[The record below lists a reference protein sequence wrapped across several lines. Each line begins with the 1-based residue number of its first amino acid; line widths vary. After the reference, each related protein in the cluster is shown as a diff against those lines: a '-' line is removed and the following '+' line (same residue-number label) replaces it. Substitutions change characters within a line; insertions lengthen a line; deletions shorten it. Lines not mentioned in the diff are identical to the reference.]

1 MYLDLQTLLS
11 DAQAF
16 TGAATVSTNVI
27 DLGAVTPKR
36 QIGDG
41 EAEGVA
47 VIVDVAAGAGSTH
60 TMEIIQSATSNM
72 ASPDIIASMTILA
85 ASLIAGTKFFLGIPV
100 GYPTKEFIAFRNT
113 ATGGTTTI
121 TCTAWATLR
130 SMFDAGQTY
139 AKGYT
144 IS

>member
-1 MYLDLQTLLS
+1 MILDLQTLLS

-41 EAEGVA
+41 EPEGVG
-47 VIVDVAAGAGSTH
+47 VIVDVASGAGSTH

-85 ASLIAGTKFFLGIPV
+85 AVLVAGYKFFLAIPP
-100 GYPTKEFIAFRNT
+100 GFPTKEFIAFRNT
-113 ATGGTTTI
+113 STGGTTTI
-121 TCTAWATLR
+121 TVTAWATLQ
-130 SMFDAGQTY
+130 SMFDKGQTY

-144 IS
+144 VS

>member
-1 MYLDLQTLLS
+1 MLLDLQELFS

-16 TGAATVSTNVI
+16 TGAATVSTNVK

-41 EAEGVA
+41 ELVGVG
-47 VIVDVAAGAGSTH
+47 VTVDVAAGAGSTH

-72 ASPDIIASMTILA
+72 ATPDIIGSITILA
-85 ASLIAGTKFFLGIPV
+85 AVLVAGYRFFIPV
-100 GYPTKEFIAFRNT
+100 FPGFPTKEFIAFRNT
-113 ATGGTTTI
+113 ATGGTTTV
-121 TCTAWATLR
+121 TLTAFLTAQRLWE
-130 SMFDAGQTY
+130 SGQVY
-139 AKGYT
+139 AKNYA